1 MTQDFLAYRFPEKDI
16 QYKSGTFRAIDSE
29 NVNYQGFIIGDF
41 YKKQQY
47 LFKEESES
55 KLEKFYFH
63 KLDEEPNVI
72 DKKSYLDYGAMLLRL
87 MPTLSIDKIV
97 YARIKEVAF
106 ESKKITALFQALCN
120 TYPAAFI
127 YLASS
132 KEFGTWLGASPEILL
147 ESHEQHG
154 FTMALAGTKI
164 KDDKH
169 EWSQKEQHEQQYVTD
184 FILEQLNKSGINDVE
199 TEGPYTSL
207 AGNLEHLRTDLSF
220 DLNKKPPLELANIL
234 HPTPAVCGVPRKDS
248 LDLIASVELKD
259 CGYDRS
265 LYCGYIG
272 TSSKHQTKL
281 YVNLRCC
288 QFMNEKA
295 FLYVG
300 GGYTIDSEPSKEW
313 DETERKSETLT
324 KIFDLL

>member
-1 MTQDFLAYRFPEKDI
+1 MTQDFLAYRFPKKDI
-16 QYKSGTFRAIDSE
+16 QYKSGTFQAMDSE
-29 NVNYQGFIIGDF
+29 NVNHRGFIIGDF

-199 TEGPYTSL
+199 TEGQIP
-207 AGNLEHLRTDLSF
+207 
-220 DLNKKPPLELANIL
+220 
-234 HPTPAVCGVPRKDS
+234 
-248 LDLIASVELKD
+248 
-259 CGYDRS
+259 
-265 LYCGYIG
+265 
-272 TSSKHQTKL
+272 
-281 YVNLRCC
+281 
-288 QFMNEKA
+288 
-295 FLYVG
+295 
-300 GGYTIDSEPSKEW
+300 
-313 DETERKSETLT
+313 
-324 KIFDLL
+324 